1 MLVGAL
7 LRKIKSN
14 RVVSGALSFSGS
26 VTSLVRNI
34 VSKAG
39 SISPSGA
46 ISYIRTKHA
55 SITKSGS
62 LSFSGAYSYIVTTAQ
77 QAYTATGILSFA
89 GAVVRK
95 IKALRTNTGALS
107 LSGAYSYIVTLSQRA
122 YTATGDLTFSGV
134 VSGIRSFVQRLYSP
148 SGTLSFS
155 GTVTGQTVY
164 QYLYTASGS
173 LSFSG
178 AVSYVASPV
187 ISKYHFGVDNLD
199 GVFIGDPS
207 TDGSWRHVQSGNNLN
222 VERREA
228 GVWVKKAGFL
238 PS

>member
-26 VTSLVRNI
+26 VTSLARNI

-107 LSGAYSYIVTLSQRA
+107 LSGAYSYMVTLSQRA

-148 SGTLSFS
+148 SGSLSFS
-155 GTVTGQTVY
+155 GSVVGQTLE
-164 QYLYTASGS
+164 QYLYTASGAVG
-173 LSFSG
+173 FSG
-178 AVSYVASPV
+178 TLSYVANPI

-199 GVFIGDPS
+199 GSFIGDQS
-207 TDGSWRHVQSGNNLN
+207 SNGSWRFIQSGNDLN
-222 VERREA
+222 AERRES
-228 GVWVKKAGFL
+228 GVWVKKGDFT
-238 PS
+238 P